1 VTGVALATSV
11 SGAGA
16 LGAASRYLLDLIIT
30 RRYPRV
36 VPRGT
41 ITVNIIG
48 SFILGVISGLVE
60 HHHLA
65 SVSNLIVGTGFCGGL
80 TTASSAAFETARLF
94 HQRKASAAAI
104 TISFGIGTSC
114 VAGAIGLGIG
124 IGLI

>member
-1 VTGVALATSV
+1 MTGIALATGV

-16 LGAASRYLLDLIIT
+16 VGAASRYFLDLVVT
-30 RRYPRV
+30 RRFPRA

-41 ITVNIIG
+41 MTVNIIG
-48 SFILGVISGLVE
+48 SSILGLISGLVA

-65 SVSNLIVGTGFCGGL
+65 GVSNLIIGTGFCGGL

-94 HQRKASAAAI
+94 HQGKTSAAAMTI
-104 TISFGIGTSC
+104 TFGIGTSC
-114 VAGAIGLGIG
+114 IAGAIGLGIG

>member
-1 VTGVALATSV
+1 MTGFALASSV

-16 LGAASRYLLDLIIT
+16 VGAASRYLLDLTIT
-30 RRYPRV
+30 RRFPRT

-48 SFILGVISGLVE
+48 SLILGLVSGLVA

-65 SVSNLIVGTGFCGGL
+65 SVSNLIIGTGFCGGL

-94 HQRKASAAAI
+94 HQRKPTAAAA
-104 TISFGIGTSC
+104 TIALGIGTSC
-114 VAGAIGLGIG
+114 LAGAIGIG
-124 IGLI
+124 IGLM